1 MDIDYRKIIES
12 RYNRQNW
19 QLLLR
24 DIFKSRVEFWATPYE
39 ISTNSPMAKQALW
52 LGTITL
58 SDDETIAIYEVE
70 LSDSVDIERNRRGIR
85 DMLLTEWRNRD
96 VRLKAYF
103 DSHTSASRGTSLR
116 MELIRRNQ
124 QIPSDTPIS

>member
-39 ISTNSPMAKQALW
+39 ISTNSLMAKQALW

-58 SDDETIAIYEVE
+58 SDDETIAIY
-70 LSDSVDIERNRRGIR
+70 
-85 DMLLTEWRNRD
+85 
-96 VRLKAYF
+96 
-103 DSHTSASRGTSLR
+103 
-116 MELIRRNQ
+116 
-124 QIPSDTPIS
+124 